1 MDNTYHDKLQ
11 DYLRNIKENM
21 YTFEVTK
28 CCGYSIFV
36 TIYKTETL
44 IDLYSKVMH
53 QFVGIKIKNL
63 YFLTPN
69 GDNLS
74 VPLSLETMSSFIQNN
89 VACSP
94 QNLIPI
100 YPLPN
105 PVVYRVYLDDGYC
118 HHHCH

>member
-28 CCGYSIFV
+28 CCGYSTFV

-63 YFLTPN
+63 YF
-69 GDNLS
+69 
-74 VPLSLETMSSFIQNN
+74 F
-89 VACSP
+89 
-94 QNLIPI
+94 
-100 YPLPN
+100 Y
-105 PVVYRVYLDDGYC
+105 
-118 HHHCH
+118 